1 MNESK
6 TKAVSTIELSGR
18 ADRLSSSEY
27 QLKTRRSEIKKKMKP
42 NIYVIR
48 TTIVKSSIGQVLSTF
63 FRYRVS
69 DCLSLKEGREN
80 AQI

>member
-1 MNESK
+1 
-6 TKAVSTIELSGR
+6 
-18 ADRLSSSEY
+18 
-27 QLKTRRSEIKKKMKP
+27 MKP